1 MRKGI
6 AVAAILLCGFSAEA
20 AEGISFAKALSAAQ
34 KGDVGTTMA
43 GIRHSGKTEK
53 KLLQWE
59 LMQQQNV
66 NVPFD
71 QYTEF
76 LSYAAGWPQL
86 TTIQL
91 RAEEI
96 FPDDYSD
103 AQVVQWYQDRKPL
116 TSRGLIR
123 YANAL
128 LAQGQRSAS
137 QAAVKDFFT
146 QRDFGTDSA
155 VKIMTAF
162 QGTLTNE
169 DVAQRVDKL
178 IWEEK
183 YTQAKD
189 LLPYLPNDL
198 QRVPATR
205 IALLTEDARA
215 DDMVN
220 VLSSSEENDPGVA
233 FARAHWRREMGFDS
247 SAAVILSRVQ
257 APALREEDV
266 AQERAIL
273 ARRFFEHGDF
283 GAAYAV
289 ASAQPV
295 VGGQNATQNL
305 WYAGWLALRFKQD
318 PSSAAKFFQA
328 FYDNVQTPISRGRGA
343 YWLGRTAEA
352 AGQSDVAKQWYQ
364 VAANLGPSFYGQ
376 LASEK
381 LGQPFFIPP
390 YVAKSANSAVVN
402 DDRLQAAL
410 LLEKTD
416 NPNDARSFI
425 RAVLNDISSEQDF
438 AAVADWALAHHQ
450 AQWAVHAGKAAQL
463 KGFAGLREAYPVLPT
478 NVSAE
483 FDSRIEPALA
493 HALIRQESEFDPNAK
508 SSSGALGL
516 MQLMPKTAAYVAKK
530 MGLRHTTASLTN
542 NPSHNV
548 QLGSRYIADQ
558 MNGFGHDYLAIAAYN
573 AGPGKVK
580 QWLNLIGDPRNPQ
593 VDAIDWVESIPVY
606 ETRNYVQRV
615 VENQNIYRALLGP
628 SLASR

>member
-1 MRKGI
+1 M
-6 AVAAILLCGFSAEA
+6 AAILLCGFSAEA
-20 AEGISFAKALSAAQ
+20 SEGVSFAKALSAAQ
-34 KGDVGTTMA
+34 KGDVATTMA
-43 GIRHSGKTEK
+43 GIRHAGKTEK

-116 TSRGLIR
+116 TSRGLMR

-128 LAQGQRSAS
+128 LAQGQRGAA
-137 QAAVKDFFT
+137 QTAVKDFFT

-155 VKIMTAF
+155 VKIITAF
-162 QGTLTNE
+162 QGTLTN
-169 DVAQRVDKL
+169 DDIMQRVDKL

-189 LLPYLPNDL
+189 LLSYLPNDL
-198 QRVPATR
+198 QRIPAAR

-215 DDMVN
+215 DDIVN
-220 VLSSSEENDPGVA
+220 ALSSAEENDPGIA

-257 APALREEDV
+257 APALHEEDV

-273 ARRFFEHGDF
+273 ARRFFERGDF
-283 GAAYAV
+283 GGAYAV
-289 ASAQPV
+289 ASMQPI

-390 YVAKSANSAVVN
+390 YVAKNTNSAVLN

-416 NPNDARSFI
+416 NVNDARSFI
-425 RAVLNDISSEQDF
+425 RAVLNDVASEQDF
-438 AAVADWALAHHQ
+438 ATVADWALNHHQ
-450 AQWAVHAGKAAQL
+450 PQWAVHAGKAAQL
-463 KGFAGLREAYPVLPT
+463 KGFVGLREAYPILPT
-478 NVSAE
+478 NVSSE

-508 SSSGALGL
+508 SRSGALGL

-530 MGLRHTTASLTN
+530 MGVRHTTASLTN
-542 NPSHNV
+542 SPSHNV

-573 AGPGKVK
+573 AGPGRVK

-593 VDAIDWVESIPVY
+593 VDAIDWVESIPAY

-628 SLASR
+628 SIASR